1 MQLIKHAAAGV
12 LLAGCACAA
21 SATTVCPYGQDEYYG
36 KNVVQEIVA
45 RISAERRKTANE
57 IIARNQNS
65 NFVCWVEPRSPED
78 QAYCDLVFSDHNP
91 FPSGHFPVD
100 LTVGLELGTSENIA
114 NDWGNSTKYKTR
126 SVREIWEI
134 ESWNPLNASGKYIR
148 KLATTYSSNY
158 EPFAECVNHD
168 SAVAFLNGVF
178 TTSRAANN
186 SLDALR
192 ATLRAKRNDTPL
204 QYHLLYNQTQCRQDT
219 KIACMG
225 DLAETFDQRQEQLD
239 SRLRDRWEIFWDLVA
254 GRHKD
259 PESAT
264 GHILSRLGQAGRDL
278 LVGINA
284 ALTNKILESSTALF
298 KMPGRTEDTQE
309 HLNILHRLALKKVSA
324 VVVAHSQGNI
334 FASALARANPW
345 PAKDHESGTHA
356 SHSFVHVA
364 PPSMDL
370 FGPYLL
376 ADIDAVINGLG
387 LLAIGS
393 TPRSNISL
401 PLSWVD
407 PTGHGFTETYMD
419 STRPAYAQV
428 VKMVQ
433 DALDSQ

>member
-192 ATLRAKRNDTPL
+192 ATLRAKRNDTPAIPSAL
-204 QYHLLYNQTQCRQDT
+204 QPDAVQARHED
-219 KIACMG
+219 
-225 DLAETFDQRQEQLD
+225 
-239 SRLRDRWEIFWDLVA
+239 RLH
-254 GRHKD
+254 G
-259 PESAT
+259 
-264 GHILSRLGQAGRDL
+264 RLGRDIRSKARAAGQQAEGSVGNFLGPRGGTAQGPRIGYGPYPFTARSSRQRFTRRHQCCPHEQNPGEQHGSFQDAGAYRRYARALEYLASSGAEEGFRRRGR
-278 LVGINA
+278 
-284 ALTNKILESSTALF
+284 
-298 KMPGRTEDTQE
+298 
-309 HLNILHRLALKKVSA
+309 
-324 VVVAHSQGNI
+324 
-334 FASALARANPW
+334 ALARQYFCVSAGQGQSVASERPRERHSCIALFRACSAAIDGPFW
-345 PAKDHESGTHA
+345 ALSTGRHRRSDQRAGPAGHRQYPAIQH
-356 SHSFVHVA
+356 F
-364 PPSMDL
+364 PSIVM
-370 FGPYLL
+370 G
-376 ADIDAVINGLG
+376 
-387 LLAIGS
+387 
-393 TPRSNISL
+393 
-401 PLSWVD
+401 
-407 PTGHGFTETYMD
+407 
-419 STRPAYAQV
+419 
-428 VKMVQ
+428 
-433 DALDSQ
+433 